1 MSEIGPPE
9 CLSEEANSAEEPVGK
24 GTEKYTRKQKDSYEN
39 FIICGNTGKICLL
52 GSDHGQSG
60 Y

>member
-1 MSEIGPPE
+1 MSEIGSPE

-24 GTEKYTRKQKDSYEN
+24 EREKYTRKERDSYEN
-39 FIICGNTGKICLL
+39 FNICGNTGKACLL
-52 GSDHGQSG
+52 GSDQSG